1 MISGFGPHRSGDDS
15 FAGEESFVTG
25 LSVANWIFKGVE
37 SPKEAIISDS
47 LRDSAY
53 NN

>member
-1 MISGFGPHRSGDDS
+1 MISGLGPHRSGDDG
-15 FAGEESFVTG
+15 FAGEESSMIG

-37 SPKEAIISDS
+37 SPKEEIISDS